1 MKKLGIIM
9 FVLVFFTACNSRTKV
24 KDKDPKNKTV
34 VTASNNGKNP
44 DVKIKV
50 KKTYDKNGNMVG
62 YDSTYFYS
70 YTNSKG
76 NLKEYNADSLIS
88 EFKKSVPKSMSNQF
102 GMNEFNNLFSTSPGF
117 YNNFLNDKYFSK
129 SFNDEEK
136 HFQKLVESMD
146 SLKNSFFIS
155 AMPDFNPAKNQNQ
168 NSQTKNK

>member
-76 NLKEYNADSLIS
+76 NLKEYNI
-88 EFKKSVPKSMSNQF
+88 V
-102 GMNEFNNLFSTSPGF
+102 
-117 YNNFLNDKYFSK
+117 
-129 SFNDEEK
+129 
-136 HFQKLVESMD
+136 H
-146 SLKNSFFIS
+146 
-155 AMPDFNPAKNQNQ
+155 PDFSGLQPHRMQFSPVPGPLRLKVRAFC
-168 NSQTKNK
+168 